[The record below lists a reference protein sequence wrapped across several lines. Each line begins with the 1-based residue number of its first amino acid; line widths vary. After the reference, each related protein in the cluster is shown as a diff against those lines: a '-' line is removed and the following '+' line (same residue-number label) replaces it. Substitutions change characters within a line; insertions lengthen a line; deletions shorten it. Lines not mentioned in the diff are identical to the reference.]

1 MSSGAESR
9 TAQSPSLIDL
19 RWLALATAVVAT
31 VEMVLLRVLTR
42 TVIHIPGLDWFRSPY
57 RIVTEAGRFALYLAA
72 VLLVVLMVVVAVRA
86 WDRGGRPVTVVLLGF
101 LVVAAGVRLGIVG
114 ETISGAA
121 TAVLVLAAVAA
132 PPGWNTA
139 RRLPLIAMAVAF
151 AITAAVDVLGSAAPG
166 VSLPTAALIQGS
178 EALAL
183 LGATS
188 LALLAPRPAVRRAVL
203 AGVAVAVL
211 VAAALMRAEATTEIL
226 LLWNLGV
233 AGYFHPLFYAA
244 ACGALTYAGVRS
256 HLAGDDAAVAGV
268 LLVLAGGIGLHSTLQ
283 SGELI
288 MGLSLLTFPSLF
300 RGPVNP

>member
-1 MSSGAESR
+1 MITGVESR
-9 TAQSPSLIDL
+9 PAQSPARIDL
-19 RWLALATAVVAT
+19 RWLALATAVVAA
-31 VEMVLLRVLTR
+31 VEMALLRVLTR

-72 VLLVVLMVVVAVRA
+72 VLLVVLMTLAAVRA
-86 WDRGGRPVTVVLLGF
+86 WDRGGRPVTAVLLGF
-101 LVVAAGVRLGIVG
+101 LVVAAGVRLGLVG
-114 ETISGAA
+114 ETVSGTA
-121 TAVLVLAAVAA
+121 TALLVLAAVVA
-132 PPGWNTA
+132 PPGWSTA

-151 AITAAVDVLGSAAPG
+151 AITAAVDILGSAAPG
-166 VSLPTAALIQGS
+166 VRLPTAGLIQAA

-183 LGATS
+183 LGAAA
-188 LALLAPRPAVRRAVL
+188 LALVAPRPAVRKAAI
-203 AGVAVAVL
+203 AGVVVAVL

-233 AGYFHPLFYAA
+233 AGYFHPLFYAV

-256 HLAGDDAAVAGV
+256 GLERDAAAVAGI

-288 MGLSLLTFPSLF
+288 MGLTLLAFPSLF
-300 RGPVNP
+300 REPVNP